1 MRTLTIFLLSL
12 FSLPLA
18 LNAQSVDEMLQ
29 KISAAIEA
37 GQNGQAVSYF
47 RQTIPLNIDRT
58 EMYYWTNVDKN
69 SEISSKL
76 ATELALAYKKKRNYD
91 KAYLFY
97 KELLQKDPNNVDCL
111 ETCAEMQVCRGQE
124 KDALRMYEKILQL
137 DADNLA
143 ANIFLGNYYYLM
155 AEQEKSK
162 LETDYK
168 KLSSPTK
175 MQYARYRDG
184 LSKLFTTRYE
194 KARNSLQKVVLR
206 FPSTEAQKT
215 LDKILRIEK
224 EVNRS
229 AVRLFLLY
237 SICYFIVRIGKSKGP
252 SLSARVLMSP
262 FFGPGI
268 NGLYDRTCLIRSRW
282 F

>member
-1 MRTLTIFLLSL
+1 MRTLTIFLISL
-12 FSLPLA
+12 FLLPLV

-29 KISAAIEA
+29 KVSAAIEA

-47 RQTIPLNIDRT
+47 RQTIALNIDRT

-91 KAYLFY
+91 KA
-97 KELLQKDPNNVDCL
+97 CL
-111 ETCAEMQVCRGQE
+111 EACAEMQVCRGQE

-137 DADNLA
+137 EADNLA
-143 ANIFLGNYYYLM
+143 ANIFLGNYYYLT
-155 AEQEKSK
+155 AEQEKKK

-194 KARNSLQKVVLR
+194 KARNSLQKVILR

-224 EVNRS
+224 EVNR
-229 AVRLFLLY
+229 
-237 SICYFIVRIGKSKGP
+237 
-252 SLSARVLMSP
+252 
-262 FFGPGI
+262 
-268 NGLYDRTCLIRSRW
+268 
-282 F
+282 

>member
-1 MRTLTIFLLSL
+1 MRTLTIFLISL

-29 KISAAIEA
+29 KVSAAIEA

-97 KELLQKDPNNVDCL
+97 KELLQKDPNNVD
-111 ETCAEMQVCRGQE
+111 
-124 KDALRMYEKILQL
+124 
-137 DADNLA
+137 NLA

-155 AEQEKSK
+155 AEQEKKK

-168 KLSSPTK
+168 KLPSPTK

-224 EVNRS
+224 EVN
-229 AVRLFLLY
+229 
-237 SICYFIVRIGKSKGP
+237 I
-252 SLSARVLMSP
+252 
-262 FFGPGI
+262 
-268 NGLYDRTCLIRSRW
+268 
-282 F
+282 

>member
-29 KISAAIEA
+29 KVSAAIEA

-124 KDALRMYEKILQL
+124 KDALHMYEKYCNWMRIIWLL
-137 DADNLA
+137 ISFRKLLLFDSRA
-143 ANIFLGNYYYLM
+143 G
-155 AEQEKSK
+155 EEK
-162 LETDYK
+162 
-168 KLSSPTK
+168 
-175 MQYARYRDG
+175 
-184 LSKLFTTRYE
+184 
-194 KARNSLQKVVLR
+194 
-206 FPSTEAQKT
+206 
-215 LDKILRIEK
+215 
-224 EVNRS
+224 
-229 AVRLFLLY
+229 VR
-237 SICYFIVRIGKSKGP
+237 
-252 SLSARVLMSP
+252 
-262 FFGPGI
+262 
-268 NGLYDRTCLIRSRW
+268 NGLQETS
-282 F
+282 FSH

>member
-1 MRTLTIFLLSL
+1 MRTLTIFFISL

-76 ATELALAYKKKRNYD
+76 ATELALAYKKNRNYD

-97 KELLQKDPNNVDCL
+97 KELLQKTPNNVDCL
-111 ETCAEMQVCRGQE
+111 EACAEMQVCRGQE

-137 DADNLA
+137 EADNLA
-143 ANIFLGNYYYLM
+143 ANIFLGNYYYLT
-155 AEQEKSK
+155 AEQEKKK

-194 KARNSLQKVVLR
+194 KARNSLQKVILR

-224 EVNRS
+224 EVNR
-229 AVRLFLLY
+229 
-237 SICYFIVRIGKSKGP
+237 
-252 SLSARVLMSP
+252 
-262 FFGPGI
+262 
-268 NGLYDRTCLIRSRW
+268 
-282 F
+282 

>member
-1 MRTLTIFLLSL
+1 MKLLFVGSHFFANVHGILWFVDGVMPFLENVTLYIVGKDL
-12 FSLPLA
+12 
-18 LNAQSVDEMLQ
+18 EMERERLE
-29 KISAAIEA
+29 K
-37 GQNGQAVSYF
+37 N
-47 RQTIPLNIDRT
+47 
-58 EMYYWTNVDKN
+58 NVQVVG
-69 SEISSKL
+69 
-76 ATELALAYKKKRNYD
+76 T
-91 KAYLFY
+91 
-97 KELLQKDPNNVDCL
+97 VDCL

-155 AEQEKSK
+155 AEQEKKK

-168 KLSSPTK
+168 KLPSPTK

-224 EVNRS
+224 EVNR
-229 AVRLFLLY
+229 
-237 SICYFIVRIGKSKGP
+237 
-252 SLSARVLMSP
+252 
-262 FFGPGI
+262 
-268 NGLYDRTCLIRSRW
+268 
-282 F
+282 